1 MIEVAT
7 RADSPLPVAGMAAG
21 EEVVTVTV
29 AKLLIGAAALSAVAV
44 LVPTALAADRPDDRA
59 GAIGVGAVS
68 TETTPSVSIGTAD
81 TVEARIDSGLDARG
95 SAVVPSRPDDRA
107 GSLGVGAVVATQTTP
122 VAPIG
127 TADTVEARIDAG
139 LDARG
144 SPVVA
149 TEPIATPGTD
159 WSDPV
164 VVGAIAAVFALLGIT
179 VVYLIE
185 HGRRGGGTSHRG
197 TPGRPAATH

>member
-1 MIEVAT
+1 M
-7 RADSPLPVAGMAAG
+7 
-21 EEVVTVTV
+21 
-29 AKLLIGAAALSAVAV
+29 AV
-44 LVPTALAADRPDDRA
+44 LVPSALAADRPDDRT
-59 GAIGVGAVS
+59 GTIGVGAVA
-68 TETTPSVSIGTAD
+68 TATTPFAPIGTAD
-81 TVEARIDSGLDARG
+81 TVEARIDAGLDARG
-95 SAVVPSRPDDRA
+95 SAVAPTWPDETA
-107 GSLGVGAVVATQTTP
+107 GVGVGADVVATATTP
-122 VAPIG
+122 FAPIG

-164 VVGAIAAVFALLGIT
+164 VVGGIAAIFALLGIT
-179 VVYLIE
+179 VVYVIE

>member
-1 MIEVAT
+1 MEVAT
-7 RADSPLPVAGMAAG
+7 RADSPLPVASMAAG

-44 LVPTALAADRPDDRA
+44 LVPTALATDRPDDRA
-59 GAIGVGAVS
+59 GTIGVGAVA
-68 TETTPSVSIGTAD
+68 TETTPSTSI
-81 TVEARIDSGLDARG
+81 E
-95 SAVVPSRPDDRA
+95 SAVAPTRPDDAA
-107 GSLGVGAVVATQTTP
+107 GTKGVGAVVATATTP
-122 VAPIG
+122 FAPIG
-127 TADTVEARIDAG
+127 TADTVEARIDSG

-164 VVGAIAAVFALLGIT
+164 VVGGIAAVFALLGIT
-179 VVYLIE
+179 VVYVIE

>member
-1 MIEVAT
+1 MEVAT
-7 RADSPLPVAGMAAG
+7 RADSPLPVARVATG
-21 EEVVTVTV
+21 EDVVTVTV

-59 GAIGVGAVS
+59 GMIGVGAVA
-68 TETTPSVSIGTAD
+68 TETTPI
-81 TVEARIDSGLDARG
+81 
-95 SAVVPSRPDDRA
+95 
-107 GSLGVGAVVATQTTP
+107 
-122 VAPIG
+122 APIG
-127 TADTVEARIDAG
+127 TADTVEARIDAGLDARGSAVVPTWPDAAAGMTGFGEPVAPATTPFAPIGTADTVEARLDAG

-164 VVGAIAAVFALLGIT
+164 VVGGIAAVFALLGIT
-179 VVYLIE
+179 VVYMIE